1 MILLRFLILWIPANS
16 NELHCIHS
24 TECTQYT
31 LVGYLHRIQ
40 WNTQIKA
47 FIWKMLMNTIL
58 VWSGDWAYAAQSKP
72 RQKSRLATLY
82 LDRRFLVRCTF
93 YSTRTAYFVRNEAN
107 KSAVWLMCRI
117 PNDIIYLKFL
127 IPENAK
133 FSVAANLFRLNGTSV
148 ELLYVISERHG
159 KLCILL
165 GCSKTSF
172 SMFLLRFS

>member
-107 KSAVWLMCRI
+107 KSAVWLMCCI
-117 PNDIIYLKFL
+117 HTKWH
-127 IPENAK
+127 
-133 FSVAANLFRLNGTSV
+133 NLF
-148 ELLYVISERHG
+148 EISHSGECKIQFGRKFVSAQWH
-159 KLCILL
+159 LSRITVCN
-165 GCSKTSF
+165 F
-172 SMFLLRFS
+172 WAAW